1 MCHVVP
7 RNCMHRC
14 CFCKLLCTLCL
25 PADCAGLDG
34 IAHPGMTAAEA
45 ADFSAAADIAAA
57 AAFDG
62 LVADPAAAAAA
73 AAVGLPNV
81 LLYGNPLQPQLQ
93 QLHQQHIDPAAAA
106 AAAVPDPGSD
116 YTQTTTITEVPC
128 MATPAAGGSM
138 QRVPS
143 QQRVPMAAM
152 AAGATTVITPGG
164 ATTTMH
170 AAGKPAAAAAA
181 AAAGGV
187 QVLGPLEVKVE
198 SPTVAAAAAAAAAA
212 GAGDA
217 MQLGAQQPKVDSPEG
232 DLDMGM
238 DILSNL
244 SHMNSADLMMTDDVN
259 KDDLWDMLF
268 GQQGSGA
275 MMSGHSFGSAG
286 EMAAAAAALGGD
298 SSAAAAVDPLGAGV
312 SSPTLR

>member
-1 MCHVVP
+1 
-7 RNCMHRC
+7 
-14 CFCKLLCTLCL
+14 
-25 PADCAGLDG
+25 
-34 IAHPGMTAAEA
+34 
-45 ADFSAAADIAAA
+45 
-57 AAFDG
+57 
-62 LVADPAAAAAA
+62 
-73 AAVGLPNV
+73 
-81 LLYGNPLQPQLQ
+81 LQE
-93 QLHQQHIDPAAAA
+93 LHQQHVDPAAAA

-128 MATPAAGGSM
+128 MATPAAAGSM
-138 QRVPS
+138 QRVPF
-143 QQRVPMAAM
+143 QQRVPM

-164 ATTTMH
+164 ATTTLH

-198 SPTVAAAAAAAAAA
+198 SPTVAAAAAAAVAA

-244 SHMNSADLMMTDDVN
+244 SHMNSADLMMTDYVN

>member
-1 MCHVVP
+1 
-7 RNCMHRC
+7 
-14 CFCKLLCTLCL
+14 
-25 PADCAGLDG
+25 
-34 IAHPGMTAAEA
+34 MTAAEA

-73 AAVGLPNV
+73 AAAGLPNV

-93 QLHQQHIDPAAAA
+93 QLQQPVIDPAAAA
-106 AAAVPDPGSD
+106 AAAVPDLGSD

-181 AAAGGV
+181 AAAGV
-187 QVLGPLEVKVE
+187 QVLSPLEVKVE

-212 GAGDA
+212 GAGGA
-217 MQLGAQQPKVDSPEG
+217 MLMDAQQPKVDSPEG
-232 DLDMGM
+232 DLDMSM

-275 MMSGHSFGSAG
+275 MMSGHSFGSVG
-286 EMAAAAAALGGD
+286 EMAAAAAALGAD
-298 SSAAAAVDPLGAGV
+298 SSAAAAAASPVGAGV

>member
-1 MCHVVP
+1 MCLVVLCIAVALCASP
-7 RNCMHRC
+7 VASFLAPCAC
-14 CFCKLLCTLCL
+14 LLIVH
-25 PADCAGLDG
+25 AHCAGLDG
-34 IAHPGMTAAEA
+34 IAHMGMTAAEA

-73 AAVGLPNV
+73 GTGLSDM
-81 LLYGNPLQPQLQ
+81 LLYGDPLQPQLQ
-93 QLHQQHIDPAAAA
+93 ELHQQHVDPAAAA
-106 AAAVPDPGSD
+106 AAAVPDPASD
-116 YTQTTTITEVPC
+116 YMQTTTITEVPC

-143 QQRVPMAAM
+143 QQRVPMVAM

-170 AAGKPAAAAAA
+170 AAGTP
-181 AAAGGV
+181 AAAGGA
-187 QVLGPLEVKVE
+187 QVLNPVEVKVE
-198 SPTVAAAAAAAAAA
+198 SPVAAAAAAAAAA
-212 GAGDA
+212 GAGAA
-217 MQLGAQQPKVDSPEG
+217 MYADAQQPKVDSPEA

-244 SHMNSADLMMTDDVN
+244 GHMSSADLMMTDDVN

-275 MMSGHSFGSAG
+275 MLSGHSFGSAG
-286 EMAAAAAALGGD
+286 EMAAAAAALGAD
-298 SSAAAAVDPLGAGV
+298 SLAAAAGPVGSGV